1 MTISADIVGIEVG
14 PMLQEVDARWLMA
27 YAAGIGWLKD
37 GVMAHPVFP
46 VCYEW
51 PLALAI
57 RDRAIPPEARLKA
70 VHATHDLVIHRLPV
84 SGDRLSTTAR
94 VEAVE
99 RRKPGAYVVT
109 RFETRDASG
118 APVTTT
124 EAGALYLGVE
134 TTGSDCHPA
143 APRPHVQPANAP
155 APWKVEVP
163 VPRGAAHVY
172 TECSRI
178 WNPIHTDRAVARAA
192 GLPDIILHGTATLAM
207 AVSAVIESEA
217 GGDPTRV
224 KGIRCGF
231 GAMVLMP
238 STLIVEG
245 GRAASPEGD
254 MVSFRVLTDSGA
266 PAIRDSVV
274 LLESL

>member
-1 MTISADIVGIEVG
+1 MTISADIVGVEAG

-37 GVMAHPVFP
+37 GVRAHPVFP
-46 VCYEW
+46 ACYEW

-57 RDRAIPPEARLKA
+57 RDKTIPSEARVKA

-84 SGDRLSTTAR
+84 PGDRLCTTAR
-94 VEAVE
+94 VVAVE

-109 RFETRDASG
+109 RYETRDASG

-124 EAGALYLGVE
+124 DAGALYLGVE
-134 TTGSDCHPA
+134 TAGSNRDLVEPW
-143 APRPHVQPANAP
+143 PGVQPLNA
-155 APWKVEVP
+155 AARWNVEVP

-178 WNPIHTDRAVARAA
+178 WNPIHTDRAVALAV

-207 AVSAVIESEA
+207 AVSAVVESEA

-224 KGIRCGF
+224 KRIRCRF

-238 STLIVEG
+238 STLTVEG
-245 GRAASPEGD
+245 VRTASPEGD
-254 MVSFRVLTDSGA
+254 AVTFRVLTDYGA
-266 PAIRDSVV
+266 PAIRDGV
-274 LLESL
+274 LVL

>member
-1 MTISADIVGIEVG
+1 MTISADIVGVEAG
-14 PMLQEVDARWLMA
+14 PMLQEVDGRWLMA

-51 PLALAI
+51 PLAVAI
-57 RDRAIPPEARLKA
+57 RDRTIPSEVRVRA

-94 VEAVE
+94 VVAVE

-109 RFETRDASG
+109 RFETRDSSG

-134 TTGSDCHPA
+134 TAGSSRYPVE
-143 APRPHVQPANAP
+143 PWPGVQPLNA
-155 APWKVEVP
+155 AALWKVEVP
-163 VPRGAAHVY
+163 VPRGTAHVY
-172 TECSRI
+172 TECARI

-192 GLPDIILHGTATLAM
+192 GFPDIILHGTATLAM
-207 AVSAVIESEA
+207 AVSAVVESEA
-217 GGDPTRV
+217 GGDPTHV
-224 KGIRCGF
+224 KRIRCRF

-238 STLIVEG
+238 STLTVEG
-245 GRAASPEGD
+245 VRTTSPEGD
-254 MVSFRVLTDSGA
+254 AVTFRVLTDYGA
-266 PAIRDSVV
+266 PAIRDGV
-274 LLESL
+274 LVL